1 MCYSHTRRG
10 DVTMIEVVYKEEKQ
24 EAKNGENLFN
34 LPRNIRQVGLTTGN
48 MRIYI
53 EDYVY
58 TFLTRLARNE
68 ISPGK
73 ELCNIAV
80 FTGETKWNNGITYLF
95 IRGAL
100 MVEDME
106 AAADHIDFSEKTW
119 AKIQENQAKYFPGQE
134 ITGWFFS
141 RPQLSMEADE
151 LLTRIHLRY
160 FGGEKVLM
168 LMEPA
173 EKEEAFFFYEN
184 GLMVRQRGYYIYY
197 EKNPLMQEYMIEKNK
212 AFTPEFT
219 ENVADEAVVSFRKII
234 KNKKTGKPKKTEE
247 KPQEEM
253 EHTSVFSYAATAC
266 LVLAVL
272 AVGAGFYRN
281 YKGLTDFSQKDS
293 AVTVTSDQVAQEEKI
308 TPEITW
314 TTEENLSEDTQSS
327 DENTE
332 STPTAVPEVS
342 EAAQETSAGQET
354 DLTQETGTGWET
366 NGAQETGTGQEVT
379 GQQESAEG
387 EDTSQMTEMPQNDG
401 AASTTVGESITGT
414 DTVESGTAAA
424 DSSQPIEEQQF
435 SQEAD
440 ERKVKKQ
447 ETEASSDNVHESYMI
462 KPGDTLYQISI
473 SHYGSTDAIPEICR
487 LNNLTEN
494 QVIYPGQMIVLP

>member
-1 MCYSHTRRG
+1 
-10 DVTMIEVVYKEEKQ
+10 MIEIVYKEEKQ

-34 LPRNIRQVGLTTGN
+34 LPRNIRQIGLTAGN
-48 MRIYI
+48 IRIYI

-68 ISPGK
+68 TGPGN
-73 ELCNIAV
+73 EQGCVAV
-80 FTGETKWNNGITYLF
+80 FTGDTKWNNGITYLF

-106 AAADHIDFSEKTW
+106 AAADHIDFSEKVWT
-119 AKIQENQAKYFPGQE
+119 KIQENQAKYFPGQE

-141 RPQLSMEADE
+141 RPQMYMETDE

-168 LMEPA
+168 LMEPT

-184 GLMVRQRGYYIYY
+184 GLMIRQRGYYIYY
-197 EKNPLMQEYMIEKNK
+197 EKNPLMQEYMIEKTK
-212 AFTPEFT
+212 DMGQGASET
-219 ENVADEAVVSFRKII
+219 VGDEAVTTFRKII
-234 KNKKTGKPKKTEE
+234 KNKKTPETEE
-247 KPQEEM
+247 KPQRET

-281 YKGLTDFSQKDS
+281 YMRIAEPSVDS
-293 AVTVTSDQVAQEEKI
+293 TVTVMSDNTVEESEDNQADAVREVTK

-314 TTEENLSEDTQSS
+314 IEEITKALEETDEQPEESLQITPTIQPGTENGTEEAD
-327 DENTE
+327 
-332 STPTAVPEVS
+332 V
-342 EAAQETSAGQET
+342 QET
-354 DLTQETGTGWET
+354 DTKETG
-366 NGAQETGTGQEVT
+366 
-379 GQQESAEG
+379 
-387 EDTSQMTEMPQNDG
+387 
-401 AASTTVGESITGT
+401 AS
-414 DTVESGTAAA
+414 AAA
-424 DSSQPIEEQQF
+424 DSASAEESQETVSEDKF

-440 ERKVKKQ
+440 ERKAKKEESQ
-447 ETEASSDNVHESYMI
+447 VQLTPSAQASSDSAYETYII

-473 SHYGSTDAIPEICR
+473 SHYGNMDAISEICR
-487 LNNLTEN
+487 LNNLKGN

>member
-1 MCYSHTRRG
+1 MCYPHTRRG
-10 DVTMIEVVYKEEKQ
+10 DVSMIEVIYKEEKQ

-48 MRIYI
+48 MRIYM

-68 ISPGK
+68 ISSQK
-73 ELCNIAV
+73 EQGSVAV
-80 FTGETKWNNGITYLF
+80 FTGETKWNDGITYLF

-100 MVEDME
+100 VVEDME
-106 AAADHIDFSEKTW
+106 AAADHIDFSEKVW
-119 AKIQENQAKYFPGQE
+119 AKIQEDQARYFPGQE

-141 RPQLSMEADE
+141 RPQMYMETDE

-184 GLMVRQRGYYIYY
+184 GLMIRQRGYYIYY

-212 AFTPEFT
+212 EFAPEIT
-219 ENVADEAVVSFRKII
+219 ETVPDEAVVSFRKII
-234 KNKKTGKPKKTEE
+234 KNKKTKKEEKTEE
-247 KPQEEM
+247 KPQEEL

-281 YKGLTDFSQKDS
+281 YMGLTDLSRRE
-293 AVTVTSDQVAQEEKI
+293 ATVTVTSDEIVQEEEKVTPPITWIEEKQIQDETAESQPTATPQISEAENEGANDITEAPQEEK
-308 TPEITW
+308 TV
-314 TTEENLSEDTQSS
+314 
-327 DENTE
+327 
-332 STPTAVPEVS
+332 STDAETAD
-342 EAAQETSAGQET
+342 AAIQETENSDQQGKLNAEYSA
-354 DLTQETGTGWET
+354 
-366 NGAQETGTGQEVT
+366 
-379 GQQESAEG
+379 
-387 EDTSQMTEMPQNDG
+387 
-401 AASTTVGESITGT
+401 
-414 DTVESGTAAA
+414 GTAATENTQMA
-424 DSSQPIEEQQF
+424 ENTQVLEEQQF

-440 ERKVKKQ
+440 DRKIKKQ
-447 ETEASSDNVHESYMI
+447 ETAASSGRVYENYMI

-473 SHYGSTDAIPEICR
+473 SHYGSTDAIAEICR